1 MFGGIEAGGTKTI
14 CAVGNG
20 PDEIEAWERF
30 DTGDPEVT
38 LGQCL
43 SLLKCYASS
52 LQAIGIATFGP
63 VDLEPKSPTFGY
75 VTNTPKL
82 AWQHIDFMGTFRR
95 ELGLPV
101 GMDTDVNGAA
111 LGEHVWGAAQ
121 GLDTFVYLTIGTGIG
136 GGGMVNGAP
145 MHGLLHPEMGHVF
158 VPHDWEEDPYEGWCM
173 FHGDCWEG
181 LAAGPALEGRWKTK
195 GEALPVDHPAWKLEA
210 KYIAAG
216 IINVVYTIS
225 PQLVILGGGVMQNE
239 FLYDLVRSE
248 FRRQMNGYLQVPRL
262 LHELENFVVPPALE
276 DKSGV
281 LGAFAL
287 AKQAVA
293 IPR

>member
-38 LGQCL
+38 LGKCL
-43 SLLKCYASS
+43 SLLKSYTSS
-52 LQAIGIATFGP
+52 LQGVGIATFGP

-82 AWQHIDFMGTFRR
+82 EWQNIDFMGTFRR

-111 LGEHVWGAAQ
+111 LGEYVWGAAQ
-121 GLDTFVYLTIGTGIG
+121 GLDTFVYFTIGTGIG

-145 MHGLLHPEMGHVF
+145 LHGLLHPEMGHVF
-158 VPHDWEEDPYEGWCM
+158 VPHDREEDPYEGWCM

-195 GEALPVDHPAWKLEA
+195 GEALPADHPAWNLEA

-216 IINVVYTIS
+216 IVNVVYTIS

-239 FLYDLVRSE
+239 FLYDLVRTE

-262 LHELENFVVPPALE
+262 LNDLENFVVPPALA

-287 AKQAVA
+287 AKQAA
-293 IPR
+293 SNSR